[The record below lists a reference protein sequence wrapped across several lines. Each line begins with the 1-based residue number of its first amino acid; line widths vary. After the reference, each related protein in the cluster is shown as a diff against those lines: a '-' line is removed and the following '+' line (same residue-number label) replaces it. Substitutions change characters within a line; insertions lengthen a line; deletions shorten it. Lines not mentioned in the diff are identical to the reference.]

1 MADLSG
7 AGSDPRAVSRS
18 TVKVS
23 EKGERERGREKMSF
37 ELQKWERGMSSM
49 PSSGSRRLAG
59 VPGLSWGVLAS
70 LGTSV
75 PQPLPKVCC
84 HFLSRYRGNIPLER
98 PGGDSSAASGSADLW
113 GYIPVSRYASEAAPA
128 AASLLVI
135 PCVADDLISENS
147 EFFYAAISR
156 LSSAPPRRCLA
167 RSTLGWMEI
176 KG

>member
-1 MADLSG
+1 
-7 AGSDPRAVSRS
+7 
-18 TVKVS
+18 
-23 EKGERERGREKMSF
+23 MSF

-70 LGTSV
+70 LGTSL

-84 HFLSRYRGNIPLER
+84 HFWSGYRGRIPLER
-98 PGGDSSAASGSADLW
+98 SGGASSAASGSADLW
-113 GYIPVSRYASEAAPA
+113 GYIPVSRYAPKAAPA
-128 AASLLVI
+128 AASPLVI
-135 PCVADDLISENS
+135 PRVADGLISEKS
-147 EFFYAAISR
+147 KLFYGAISR
-156 LSSAPPRRCLA
+156 LSSAPPCRCLA

>member
-1 MADLSG
+1 
-7 AGSDPRAVSRS
+7 
-18 TVKVS
+18 
-23 EKGERERGREKMSF
+23 MSF

-49 PSSGSRRLAG
+49 PSSGSRQLAG

-70 LGTSV
+70 LGTSL

-84 HFLSRYRGNIPLER
+84 HFWSGYRGNTPLEWSGR
-98 PGGDSSAASGSADLW
+98 VSSATSGSADLW
-113 GYIPVSRYASEAAPA
+113 GYIPVSRYAPEAASA
-128 AASLLVI
+128 TASPLVI
-135 PCVADDLISENS
+135 PHVADDLISEKS
-147 EFFYAAISR
+147 RLFYGVISL